1 MKPVYIAFKFST
13 LQEIIQDRL
22 TELNT
27 RAAHR
32 SDELERTKLL
42 QAYVRES
49 DELGEWIEEQYQ
61 VASSEDFGQD
71 YEHLQVSL
79 HWFVIL
85 VLLVFE
91 KTICVHLFGMNSD
104 QSMLFLILGKGAN
117 GCFELWLLIFH

>member
-1 MKPVYIAFKFST
+1 MKHFYIKFQFFT

-42 QAYVRES
+42 HAYVRES

-71 YEHLQVSL
+71 YEHLQVRHHSS
-79 HWFVIL
+79 
-85 VLLVFE
+85 
-91 KTICVHLFGMNSD
+91 TM
-104 QSMLFLILGKGAN
+104 
-117 GCFELWLLIFH
+117 